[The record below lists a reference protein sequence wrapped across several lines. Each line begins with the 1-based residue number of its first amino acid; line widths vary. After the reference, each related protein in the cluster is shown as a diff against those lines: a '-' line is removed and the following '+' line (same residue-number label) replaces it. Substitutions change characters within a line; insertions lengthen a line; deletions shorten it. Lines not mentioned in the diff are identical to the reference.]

1 MVIGCRTD
9 WCSFVI
15 GREKDPST
23 SEVARLIQQS
33 LEQDRRRAEAMKAR
47 AILDQLRNDEGEER
61 GSDAEDQQTAAQHAG
76 TVRHWSLPALMNCT
90 TVCYEPV
97 VLCNYTTYSFK

>member
-1 MVIGCRTD
+1 MAVITATLIG

-33 LEQDRRRAEAMKAR
+33 LEQDRRRAEAVKAR
-47 AILDQLRNDEGEER
+47 ELLQQMQMQSANDEDEEER
-61 GSDAEDQQTAAQHAG
+61 ESEAEEQRQTMPVCHVLYVHFDAHCCQYISA
-76 TVRHWSLPALMNCT
+76 
-90 TVCYEPV
+90 
-97 VLCNYTTYSFK
+97 F